1 MANNTPRFDVP
12 LIAVNQAQ
20 KEVTHNEAVT
30 VFDVLS
36 HLVVQSR
43 GLSQPPVSP
52 VVGAAWI
59 VGAAA
64 VNEWLGQD
72 ENIAFWSAGGWRF
85 IPVDEGVKAWVIDEQ
100 VSVQY
105 MQSNWTRI
113 QAAAQPM
120 ISSPSGGAVI
130 DTEARASISEIIS
143 TLETHGLI
151 ATI

>member
-1 MANNTPRFDVP
+1 MAQNTPRFDVP

-30 VFDVLS
+30 VFDILS

-52 VVGAAWI
+52 VVGMAWI

-64 VNEWLGQD
+64 MNEWQGQD
-72 ENIAFWSAGGWRF
+72 GNIAFWSAGGWRF
-85 IPVDEGVKAWVIDEQ
+85 IPADEGVKAWVIDEQ
-100 VSVQY
+100 ISAQY
-105 MQSNWTRI
+105 MQDVWTKI
-113 QAAAQPM
+113 QAVAQPM

-130 DTEARASISEIIS
+130 DVEARSAISNIIS
-143 TLETHGLI
+143 ALETHGLI